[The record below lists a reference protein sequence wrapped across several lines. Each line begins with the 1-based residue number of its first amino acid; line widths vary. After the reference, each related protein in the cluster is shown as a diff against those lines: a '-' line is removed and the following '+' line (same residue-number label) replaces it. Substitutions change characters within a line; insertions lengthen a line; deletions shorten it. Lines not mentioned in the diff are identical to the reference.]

1 MKLKKQP
8 EPADS
13 RDLRGSLYEA
23 LSGLFR
29 PDPSKQEAERLYAQ
43 IVAVART
50 PAFYR
55 RFAVPDTADG
65 RLDSVM
71 LHLCLVLFY
80 YQERNRKLTRCLT
93 ECFVRDMD
101 RNLREM
107 GISDVRLG
115 RWVRKTAYA
124 LNGRFI
130 HYQEAL
136 KQPPGSTT
144 GSTKSLAEA
153 LQRNLYRSLPPTD
166 TSTDTSPS
174 ESRTN
179 KDNGSASSVQSSPTV
194 PTAPAT
200 HSTGA
205 DAGLPPAGLPPPGVL
220 EELCNYVR
228 AQYAHTQQ
236 NHGNLHLEWLD
247 SEMFLRPSGPKTEE

>member
-1 MKLKKQP
+1 MKLEKQP
-8 EPADS
+8 PPDAP
-13 RDLRGSLYEA
+13 RDFRGSLPGTLPGTLYEA
-23 LSGLFR
+23 LRGLFR

-80 YQERNRKLTRCLT
+80 YQERDKKLTRCLT

-124 LNGRFI
+124 LNGRLI
-130 HYQEAL
+130 HYREAL
-136 KQPPGSTT
+136 KQPGSA
-144 GSTKSLAEA
+144 KSLAEA
-153 LQRNLYRSLPPTD
+153 LQRNLYRSSPVDASPT
-166 TSTDTSPS
+166 S
-174 ESRTN
+174 
-179 KDNGSASSVQSSPTV
+179 SASLLTPAPGASLSSKKTV
-194 PTAPAT
+194 E
-200 HSTGA
+200 GA
-205 DAGLPPAGLPPPGVL
+205 LPPADLPPGVL
-220 EELCNYVR
+220 EDLCNYVR

-236 NHGNLHLEWLD
+236 NRGSLQSAWLD
-247 SEMFLRPSGPKTEE
+247 SATFLRPSESKTEQ